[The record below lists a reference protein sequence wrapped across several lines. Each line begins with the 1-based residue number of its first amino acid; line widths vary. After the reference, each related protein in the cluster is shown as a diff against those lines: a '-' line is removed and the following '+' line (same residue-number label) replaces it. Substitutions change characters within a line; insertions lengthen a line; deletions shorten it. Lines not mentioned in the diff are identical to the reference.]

1 MSEAGPNKGTAEK
14 TITIPSA
21 KRDGYQ
27 FAGWTITYVDPV
39 SGETVTTD
47 LAGNTFIMPMAPVLV
62 TAKWAQY
69 MDVVIEYFKRGDV
82 DPLGTETDRAIEG
95 TTYTVSL
102 DQIAAF
108 KAAHMSELNGYRYI
122 DDGKRSVVITSDPRH
137 NVIQIFF
144 DLINDFG
151 VQFDKNY
158 GDNRIIGKVEG
169 MSLADMPYGSRPADP
184 KLRWL
189 GARCR

>member
-1 MSEAGPNKGTAEK
+1 MAPRSLSSSTICFRSTSPHDKDLPDAAYTWDRVSEAGPSKGTAEK

-39 SGETVTTD
+39 SGEAPVTTD

-82 DPLGTETDRAIEG
+82 HPLVLPRLIALSRAPP
-95 TTYTVSL
+95 TPC
-102 DQIAAF
+102 
-108 KAAHMSELNGYRYI
+108 
-122 DDGKRSVVITSDPRH
+122 RSTRSQPSR
-137 NVIQIFF
+137 Q
-144 DLINDFG
+144 LI
-151 VQFDKNY
+151 
-158 GDNRIIGKVEG
+158 
-169 MSLADMPYGSRPADP
+169 
-184 KLRWL
+184 
-189 GARCR
+189 

>member
-1 MSEAGPNKGTAEK
+1 MADGTTKLILFYNMLPFDITYDKDLPDAAYTWDWVSEAGPNKGTAEK

-122 DDGKRSVVITSDPRH
+122 DDGKRVS
-137 NVIQIFF
+137 
-144 DLINDFG
+144 
-151 VQFDKNY
+151 
-158 GDNRIIGKVEG
+158 
-169 MSLADMPYGSRPADP
+169 
-184 KLRWL
+184 
-189 GARCR
+189 